1 MGLMV
6 DGRLTLKFEDD
17 ELEVGSTI
25 LTIRSISSPI
35 SESLL
40 VQPDDEELDPVSS
53 TMEAR
58 TEDEEAEEPVSVIRF
73 EYIVAAVAV

>member
-1 MGLMV
+1 MEMVAICENSPFREEFISIMDDAGVYGLYHKMY
-6 DGRLTLKFEDD
+6 
-17 ELEVGSTI
+17 
-25 LTIRSISSPI
+25 
-35 SESLL
+35 

>member
-1 MGLMV
+1 MV

-58 TEDEEAEEPVSVIRF
+58 TEDEEVEEPVSVIRF

>member
-1 MGLMV
+1 MV
-6 DGRLTLKFEDD
+6 DGRLMPKFEDD
-17 ELEVGSTI
+17 ELEVSSTI
-25 LTIRSISSPI
+25 LTVRSTSSPV

-58 TEDEEAEEPVSVIRF
+58 SEEEEAEEPVSVLRV
-73 EYIVAAVAV
+73 EYIVAEVAA

>member
-1 MGLMV
+1 MV
-6 DGRLTLKFEDD
+6 DGRLTPKFEDD

-25 LTIRSISSPI
+25 LTVRSISSPV

-58 TEDEEAEEPVSVIRF
+58 SEEEEAEEPVSVLRV
-73 EYIVAAVAV
+73 EYIVAEVAA

>member
-1 MGLMV
+1 MV
-6 DGRLTLKFEDD
+6 NGRLTLKFEDD
-17 ELEVGSTI
+17 KLEVGSTI
-25 LTIRSISSPI
+25 LTIQLISSPI

>member
-1 MGLMV
+1 MV
-6 DGRLTLKFEDD
+6 DGRPMPKFEDD
-17 ELEVGSTI
+17 ELEDGSTI
-25 LTIRSISSPI
+25 LTVRSISSPV

-58 TEDEEAEEPVSVIRF
+58 SEEEEAEEPVSVLRV
-73 EYIVAAVAV
+73 EYIVAAVAIWRR

>member
-1 MGLMV
+1 MV

-25 LTIRSISSPI
+25 LTIWSISSPI

>member
-1 MGLMV
+1 MV
-6 DGRLTLKFEDD
+6 DGRPMPKFEDD

-25 LTIRSISSPI
+25 LTVRSISSPV

-40 VQPDDEELDPVSS
+40 VQPDEEELDPVSS

-58 TEDEEAEEPVSVIRF
+58 SEEEEAEEPVSVLRV
-73 EYIVAAVAV
+73 EYIVAEVAA

>member
-1 MGLMV
+1 MV
-6 DGRLTLKFEDD
+6 DGLLRPKFEDD
-17 ELEVGSTI
+17 ELEVDSTI
-25 LTIRSISSPI
+25 LTVRSTSSPV

-58 TEDEEAEEPVSVIRF
+58 SEEDEAEEPVSVLRV
-73 EYIVAAVAV
+73 EYIVAATAV

>member
-1 MGLMV
+1 MV
-6 DGRLTLKFEDD
+6 NGRLTLKFEDD

-25 LTIRSISSPI
+25 LTIWSISSPI